1 MALRPTLDRLL
12 CGHCLLG
19 ESGQKKLLKKQKR
32 RVTMRVKEIVKEK
45 VKKEN
50 KELLLINASYLHK
63 IARDLEELCNC
74 ACDCDCDCDV
84 LEASEKER
92 RLMMASLSLD
102 MIADDLESI
111 SRILN

>member
-1 MALRPTLDRLL
+1 
-12 CGHCLLG
+12 
-19 ESGQKKLLKKQKR
+19 
-32 RVTMRVKEIVKEK
+32 MREIVKEK

-63 IARDLEELCNC
+63 IARDLEEICNC
-74 ACDCDCDCDV
+74 ACDCDCDCDI

-111 SRILN
+111 APSLIGNL

>member
-1 MALRPTLDRLL
+1 
-12 CGHCLLG
+12 
-19 ESGQKKLLKKQKR
+19 
-32 RVTMRVKEIVKEK
+32 MREIVKEK

-74 ACDCDCDCDV
+74 ACDCDCDV

-111 SRILN
+111 APSLIGNL

>member
-1 MALRPTLDRLL
+1 
-12 CGHCLLG
+12 
-19 ESGQKKLLKKQKR
+19 
-32 RVTMRVKEIVKEK
+32 MREIVKEK

-63 IARDLEELCNC
+63 IARDLEELCN
-74 ACDCDCDCDV
+74 CDCDCDCDV

>member
-1 MALRPTLDRLL
+1 
-12 CGHCLLG
+12 
-19 ESGQKKLLKKQKR
+19 
-32 RVTMRVKEIVKEK
+32 MREIVKEK
-45 VKKEN
+45 VKREN

-74 ACDCDCDCDV
+74 ACDCDCDV

-111 SRILN
+111 APSLIGNL

>member
-1 MALRPTLDRLL
+1 
-12 CGHCLLG
+12 
-19 ESGQKKLLKKQKR
+19 
-32 RVTMRVKEIVKEK
+32 MREIVKEK
-45 VKKEN
+45 VQRES

-74 ACDCDCDCDV
+74 ACDCDCDV

-111 SRILN
+111 APSLIGNL

>member
-1 MALRPTLDRLL
+1 
-12 CGHCLLG
+12 
-19 ESGQKKLLKKQKR
+19 
-32 RVTMRVKEIVKEK
+32 MREIVKEK

-63 IARDLEELCNC
+63 IARDLEEICN
-74 ACDCDCDCDV
+74 CDCDCDCDV

>member
-1 MALRPTLDRLL
+1 
-12 CGHCLLG
+12 
-19 ESGQKKLLKKQKR
+19 
-32 RVTMRVKEIVKEK
+32 MREIVKEK

-63 IARDLEELCNC
+63 IARDLEELCN
-74 ACDCDCDCDV
+74 CDCDCDCDV

-111 SRILN
+111 APSLIGNL